1 MELSRMIL
9 RFSSW
14 VTRWIVQQFTDWV
27 LRRKKRLEVVGI
39 DDEFLICP
47 VDQGVFWAAEG
58 KFPSGFIGQKL
69 RREICTLE
77 IVLGII
83 KC

>member
-39 DDEFLICP
+39 DDEFLI
-47 VDQGVFWAAEG
+47 
-58 KFPSGFIGQKL
+58 
-69 RREICTLE
+69 
-77 IVLGII
+77 II
-83 KC
+83 KWIKVSFGQLKGNFQVDS